1 MCYEHT
7 CIITTTTTTTTMT
20 CSRIEWIEYE
30 KSHNII

>member
-7 CIITTTTTTTTMT
+7 CIITITTTMT

>member
-7 CIITTTTTTTTMT
+7 CIITITITTTMT